1 MELTGQGITTTLPPG
16 WEGRIT
22 RRVDPTLDRQAA
34 AAGFGTPGERTYP
47 VAHLA
52 NFALPEN
59 RADFGSGA
67 VDVMGP
73 DHLFVCLFEYG
84 PESVGTALFAPQG
97 LPRKL
102 RPGQFSPRALQ
113 HVIPGQS
120 GCQRFFTEG
129 NRAFCLFV
137 VLGSHDNAPALV
149 PLGNQV
155 LSATT
160 IEAR

>member
-1 MELTGQGITTTLPPG
+1 MQLTAQGISTTLPAG

-22 RRVDPTLDRQAA
+22 RRVDPTLDDQAA
-34 AAGFGTPGERTYP
+34 VAGFGTHGERTYP

-52 NFALPEN
+52 NFALPEQ

-67 VDVMGP
+67 VDLMGP
-73 DHLFVCLFEYG
+73 EHLFVCLFEYG
-84 PESVGTALFAPQG
+84 PESVGTALFAPEG

-102 RPGQFSPRALQ
+102 RAAQFSPRALQ
-113 HVIPGQS
+113 HVIAGQS
-120 GCQRFFTEG
+120 GFQRFFTEA